1 MSLEAEK
8 KACATCGEPL
18 QSRYCHHCGEK
29 VHFRHE
35 FAFQHYFREI
45 MHQVTSLDVKIFNT
59 LRVLVTKPGQLTEE
73 YLLGRKN
80 KYIRPLRLYLSSSML
95 YFFSFSF
102 FNKAALVDIRNVL
115 RFDFSGRLLPLIT
128 AKQQLS
134 GLTGEIFFRE
144 VNQQLNNKIA
154 LLLIPAIFAY
164 ALVFKAVFFAKK
176 RYYAEHLIFCLHLMS
191 FSFLRDVLFLPIF
204 LMHKPLGFA
213 LALASTMVY
222 LFLSMKRVYSAK
234 VFKMFLATLALYS
247 AFGVILCVCTAFAL
261 YQILMP

>member
-1 MSLEAEK
+1 MSLEPEK
-8 KACATCGEPL
+8 RACATCGEPL
-18 QSRYCHHCGEK
+18 QSLYCHRCGERL
-29 VHFRHE
+29 HHRHE
-35 FAFQHYFREI
+35 FAFSHYCREI
-45 MHQVTSLDVKIFNT
+45 MHQVTSLDVKIFKT
-59 LRVLVTKPGQLTEE
+59 LLLLVSKPGQLTEE

-102 FNKAALVDIRNVL
+102 FDKAALVDIRNVL
-115 RFDFSGRLLPLIT
+115 RFDFSGRLLPLLT

-134 GLTGEIFFRE
+134 GLEGELFLRE

-191 FSFLRDVLFLPIF
+191 FSFLRDVLFLPLF
-204 LMHKPLGFA
+204 LINKPVAFA
-213 LALASTMVY
+213 LALATTMFY

-234 VFKMFLATLALYS
+234 IFKMFLATLGLYS
-247 AFGVILCVCTAFAL
+247 AFGVILCACTAIAL
-261 YQILMP
+261 YLIVMP